1 MAALIDTNV
10 LVYLHD
16 HRFPSKQRTAHNL
29 IGRLLRSDE
38 LRVAHQSLLE
48 FYVATTRIQPTL
60 RQPLLSPQEARVQI
74 HDIVI
79 AFDVLYPVEQMIAL
93 TLLGSAVH
101 GLSWFDAHL
110 WSFAEY
116 FGCELLYSEDFQHE
130 RRYGSVRI
138 INPFDETETGS
149 GSRSSR

>member
-1 MAALIDTNV
+1 MATLIDTNV

-16 HRFPSKQRTAHNL
+16 HRFPQKQTTAHDL
-29 IGRLLRSDE
+29 IERLLRNDE

-48 FYVATTRIQPTL
+48 FYVATTRIRPAL
-60 RQPLLSPQEARVQI
+60 RRPLLSPEQARAQI
-74 HDIVI
+74 HDMVI
-79 AFDVLYPVEQMIAL
+79 AFEILYPVEPMMAL

-110 WSFAEY
+110 WAFAEY
-116 FGCELLYSEDFQHE
+116 FGCDLLYSEDFQHE

-138 INPFDETETGS
+138 INPFNGS
-149 GSRSSR
+149 